1 MELSQSKLNATAY
14 FLTLMGVTLPLV
26 SIALSQIFLALSI
39 ATFGWEQIRT
49 QRFRLSFPPILWPL
63 LLFMMAT
70 LIAWLRSPEPEIGLP
85 PLNKFWLFAILVLV
99 ANLFDRQRIM
109 QAYQLLFVLGVL
121 ASLQVIGQFLIV
133 WRISAETRL
142 TGFMGHWMTLSGGL
156 MLACVVGAGYVLFA
170 MPKWRLLWLAGLAI
184 MVVALSLGLTRS
196 IWIATLVG
204 VLVLLL
210 MRHLHWKTFAAAGLA
225 LGALLL
231 LAPGAIQHRIQ
242 SIWDTNEPSNY
253 ARLAIWKA
261 GVRMVKDH
269 PWVGV
274 GPQRVSKVFYDYH
287 PYPEDRKRS
296 GFYPVHMHNNLLQFA
311 AERGIPCALLWLWL
325 MFKLGWDHWCKF
337 RAAAAEDRE
346 QVIPAI
352 GFNAVVTLFL
362 AGLFEFNF
370 GDSEVLMVFLFLIS
384 APYAVSSSA
393 EKQPRT

>member
-1 MELSQSKLNATAY
+1 MELSQSRLNATAY

-26 SIALSQIFLALSI
+26 SIALSQSFLALSI
-39 ATFGWEQIRT
+39 AAFGWEQITT
-49 QRFRLSFPPILWPL
+49 QGFRLSFPPILLPL
-63 LLFMMAT
+63 LLFMTAT
-70 LIAWLRSPEPEIGLP
+70 LIAWLCSPEPQIGLA
-85 PLNKFWLFAILVLV
+85 PLNKFWLFAIIALV

-133 WRISAETRL
+133 WRITTETRL

-156 MLACVVGAGYVLFA
+156 MLACIVGAGYFLFA

-184 MVVALSLGLTRS
+184 MVAALSLSLTRS

-210 MRHLHWKTFAAAGLA
+210 MRHLHWKTFAVVGLA
-225 LGALLL
+225 LCALLL
-231 LAPGAIQHRIQ
+231 LAPGVIQRRIQ

-261 GVRMVKDH
+261 GVRMVKQH

-287 PYPEDRKRS
+287 PYPQDRKRS
-296 GFYPVHMHNNLLQFA
+296 GFFPVHMHNNLLQFA
-311 AERGIPCALLWLWL
+311 AERGIPCALFWLWL
-325 MFKLGWDHWCKF
+325 MLKLGWDHWRKF
-337 RAAAAEDRE
+337 RAAPVGDGE

-352 GFNAVVTLFL
+352 GFASVVAFFL

-370 GDSEVLMVFLFLIS
+370 GDSEVLMVFLFLVS

-393 EKQPRT
+393 EK

>member
-1 MELSQSKLNATAY
+1 MELSQSRLNATAY

-26 SIALSQIFLALSI
+26 SIALSQSFLALSI
-39 ATFGWEQIRT
+39 AAFGWEQIRT
-49 QRFRLSFPPILWPL
+49 QGFRLSFPPILLPL
-63 LLFMMAT
+63 LLFMTAT
-70 LIAWLRSPEPEIGLP
+70 LIAWLCSPEPQIGLA
-85 PLNKFWLFAILVLV
+85 PLNKFWLFAIIALV

-133 WRISAETRL
+133 WRITTETRL

-156 MLACVVGAGYVLFA
+156 MLACIVGAGYFLFA

-184 MVVALSLGLTRS
+184 MVAALSLSLTRS

-210 MRHLHWKTFAAAGLA
+210 MRHLHWMTFAVVGLA
-225 LGALLL
+225 LCALLL
-231 LAPGAIQHRIQ
+231 LAPGVIQRRIQ

-261 GVRMVKDH
+261 GVRMVKQH

-296 GFYPVHMHNNLLQFA
+296 GLLS
-311 AERGIPCALLWLWL
+311 G
-325 MFKLGWDHWCKF
+325 
-337 RAAAAEDRE
+337 
-346 QVIPAI
+346 
-352 GFNAVVTLFL
+352 
-362 AGLFEFNF
+362 
-370 GDSEVLMVFLFLIS
+370 
-384 APYAVSSSA
+384 PYA
-393 EKQPRT
+393 